1 MSDYM
6 SHILKNTGVGTLD
19 DLIKDENFIEY
30 CKRFDD
36 DIMTNFREKVESY
49 IIFNL
54 KKTK

>member
-1 MSDYM
+1 M

-36 DIMTNFREKVESY
+36 DMMTNFREKVESY